1 MVNVKRTKFNWSKIV
16 TYISSII
23 LIPFLFFINKEYPK
37 DFDLL
42 LVCNGLLN
50 IVIAFVYFLE
60 IKFNYDKVL
69 YYNHSKFLF
78 FSISRYYLIKKEL
91 LYFVL
96 RHDIIILN
104 ILFLI
109 LCYRLY
115 LYEES
120 IFYILYFIVL
130 FFCQFCFLVMIFL
143 LVKNSTKEI
152 KNIIP
157 NISNTYM
164 FLMFF
169 VITSNSI
176 INIVPSVRN
185 LLYFSPFP
193 GLFYITIN
201 NNFPNSGYFFP
212 IIPLLLLVLL
222 YLLNKSTKEWQL

>member
-1 MVNVKRTKFNWSKIV
+1 MKGHNTKCNRSKIV
-16 TYISSII
+16 TYISSIVLI
-23 LIPFLFFINKEYPK
+23 LFIILINKEYPR
-37 DFDLL
+37 DFSFI

-50 IVIAFVYFLE
+50 IVIAIVYFHE

-120 IFYILYFIVL
+120 IFYIFFFIVL
-130 FFCQFCFLVMIFL
+130 FFCQFGFLIMILL
-143 LVKNSTKEI
+143 LVKNSTKET

-157 NISNTYM
+157 NISNTSM

-193 GLFYITIN
+193 GLFYIPIN
-201 NNFPNSGYFFP
+201 NNFPNSGYFSRL
-212 IIPLLLLVLL
+212 IPFLISVLL
-222 YLLNKSTKEWQL
+222 YLLKKSTKEWQL